1 MCIEKQHH
9 GGTAMRPL
17 SAGLNYCKR
26 FIPTLSR
33 GAGANIA
40 NILNFSSIKCMLLID
55 KRGQRR

>member
-9 GGTAMRPL
+9 EGTAMRPL

-26 FIPTLSR
+26 FIPILSR

-40 NILNFSSIKCMLLID
+40 NILNFSSINICF
-55 KRGQRR
+55 